1 MRQVLGP
8 GALGRPRGIGWRRR
22 WEGGS
27 GWGIR
32 VNTWLIH
39 VNVSQNPLQYC
50 KVISLQLI
58 KKKEKKRK
66 KRMKVNL
73 WGKKRAFPFKKSGKL
88 SNVFII
94 KRCNSSLFP
103 DSLVVFITVEVIL
116 GYIY

>member
-1 MRQVLGP
+1 
-8 GALGRPRGIGWRRR
+8 
-22 WEGGS
+22 
-27 GWGIR
+27 
-32 VNTWLIH
+32 
-39 VNVSQNPLQYC
+39 
-50 KVISLQLI
+50 
-58 KKKEKKRK
+58 
-66 KRMKVNL
+66 MKVNL